1 MVKSTYVLDVETADQ
16 LERLAR
22 EWQVSKSEVLRRV
35 IRSASVSAVPDRLAT
50 FRKLQES
57 EPLNSAQAD
66 SWSEAVS
73 AERRAQQPTVRRR
86 K

>member
-1 MVKSTYVLDVETADQ
+1 
-16 LERLAR
+16 
-22 EWQVSKSEVLRRV
+22 
-35 IRSASVSAVPDRLAT
+35 VSAVPDRLAT

-57 EPLNSAQAD
+57 VPLNRAQAD